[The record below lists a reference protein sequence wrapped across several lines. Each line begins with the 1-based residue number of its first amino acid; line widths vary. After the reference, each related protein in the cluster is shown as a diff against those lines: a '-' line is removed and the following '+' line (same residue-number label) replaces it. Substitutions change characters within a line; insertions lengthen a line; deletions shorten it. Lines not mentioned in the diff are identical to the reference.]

1 MGLKSKASKSGKFL
15 CKVGYLDI
23 RHRIEMPKETKN
35 RLGEKTKHSGSV
47 EASVHHGGELRKGG
61 FNDHV
66 KAIRYAWEELKND
79 GKTHLVSKLLI
90 AKYKLS

>member
-1 MGLKSKASKSGKFL
+1 MGLKSKASKSGKFV
-15 CKVGYLDI
+15 CKIGYLDI
-23 RHRIEMPKETKN
+23 RHRIEMPKEIKN

-47 EASVHHGGELRKGG
+47 EASVHHGSELRKGG

-66 KAIRYAWEELKND
+66 KAIKYAWEELKND

-90 AKYKLS
+90 TKYKLS

>member
-1 MGLKSKASKSGKFL
+1 MRLKSKASKSGKFV
-15 CKVGYLDI
+15 CKIGYLVI

-47 EASVHHGGELRKGG
+47 EASVHHGSELRKGG

-66 KAIRYAWEELKND
+66 KAIKYAWEELK
-79 GKTHLVSKLLI
+79 
-90 AKYKLS
+90 